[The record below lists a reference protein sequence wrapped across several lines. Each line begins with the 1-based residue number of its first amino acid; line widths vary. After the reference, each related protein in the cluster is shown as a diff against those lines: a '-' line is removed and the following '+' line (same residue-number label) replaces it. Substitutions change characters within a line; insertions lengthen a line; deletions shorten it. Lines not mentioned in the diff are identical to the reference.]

1 MTEPDVQRDGAPD
14 LPPTAAPRSASA
26 SALRER
32 AELLV
37 ATWSPARLAASALV
51 VIGIVVA
58 AVVLL
63 RPAGAAPPPP
73 ELRLPMA
80 SSASGPPSAAGPT
93 GSSASAGAVI
103 VVHAAGAV
111 VRPGVYR
118 LPVGSRVE
126 DAVEAAGG
134 LAPDADGD
142 RINLAA
148 PLSDGQRVFVP
159 KVGQPLPDDGAG
171 SSSSGPVDLNTAT
184 EADLDALPG
193 IGPTT
198 AKAIVD
204 ERSRRG
210 GRFSSVDDLLQVRGI
225 GPAKL
230 DQLRP
235 LVTVG

>member
-1 MTEPDVQRDGAPD
+1 MAEPDGPVPAD
-14 LPPTAAPRSASA
+14 LRSL
-26 SALRER
+26 LRER
-32 AELLV
+32 MEVWLGGR
-37 ATWSPARLAASALV
+37 SPARLAATALAV
-51 VIGIVVA
+51 VGIGIA
-58 AVVLL
+58 LVVLL

-80 SSASGPPSAAGPT
+80 SPSASSPPADQAASTSPT
-93 GSSASAGAVI
+93 ALTAAL

-111 VRPGVYR
+111 ARPGVYR
-118 LPVGSRVE
+118 LPAGSRVG
-126 DAVEAAGG
+126 DAVDAAGG

-148 PLSDGQRVFVP
+148 PLTDGQRVFVP
-159 KVGQPLPDDGAG
+159 RVGQPLPDDGATA
-171 SSSSGPVDLNTAT
+171 SSTGPLDLNTAT

-193 IGPTT
+193 IGPAT
-198 AKAIVD
+198 AKAIVE

-210 GRFSSVDDLLQVRGI
+210 GRFASVDDLLSVRGI